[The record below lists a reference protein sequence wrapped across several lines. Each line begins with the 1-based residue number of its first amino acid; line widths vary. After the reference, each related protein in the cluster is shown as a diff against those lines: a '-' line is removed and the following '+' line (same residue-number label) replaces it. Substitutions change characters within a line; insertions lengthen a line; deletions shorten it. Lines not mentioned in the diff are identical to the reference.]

1 MKIIQSKRRYMKQ
14 VRTNSCWIPVLMP
27 KSDIQYQLGWSERI
41 AGICGS
47 LTWFLIRCPQN
58 SSLMNHKAKNDLQQ
72 LQNSFASFCEELYRK
87 HWNKTT
93 CPFLSNA
100 LKMCR
105 NSALILCSNVSLLS
119 LAGENFL
126 HMWMSNLN
134 PSCCNLHLFLL
145 FKMTVSSYTCSPLN
159 DYYILLGNHILEGR
173 MA

>member
-1 MKIIQSKRRYMKQ
+1 MKIIQSKRCYMKR
-14 VRTNSCWIPVLMP
+14 VWTNTCWIPLLVP

-119 LAGENFL
+119 LAEENFL

-173 MA
+173 IA